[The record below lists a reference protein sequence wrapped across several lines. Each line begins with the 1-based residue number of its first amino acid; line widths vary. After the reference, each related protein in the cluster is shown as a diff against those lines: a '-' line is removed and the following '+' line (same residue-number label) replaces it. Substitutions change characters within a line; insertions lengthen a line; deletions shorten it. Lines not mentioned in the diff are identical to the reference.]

1 MVLSRSSI
9 GICDLSY
16 VMWTIVH
23 RSFAHVMVIVVA
35 EAEVVVVVVVVN
47 VTMELYML

>member
-35 EAEVVVVVVVVN
+35 EAEVVVVVVN